1 MMVDLWVDAG
11 TLRLMPRMLVGRDH
25 SFYLESTQTRT
36 NDWILINDILVFGVC
51 IGTLI
56 CGIDLV
62 MPDRDTWATRQGQ
75 LIMTGTVIYYIPRA
89 NHAVVGCG

>member
-36 NDWILINDILVFGVC
+36 NDWILINNILVFGVHRN
-51 IGTLI
+51 
-56 CGIDLV
+56 IDFV
-62 MPDRDTWATRQGQ
+62 AS
-75 LIMTGTVIYYIPRA
+75 I
-89 NHAVVGCG
+89 